1 MDLMRRLKILSV
13 LPFINIVL
21 FISLFSSWV
30 WWGRRNLEID
40 DLLRRAFE
48 IIAIAAVVLIL
59 IVVLPL
65 SVILSLVSAEWV
77 QSFLVIAD
85 LTIAFAML
93 NRCLWM
99 IIGSDL

>member
-40 DLLRRAFE
+40 DLL
-48 IIAIAAVVLIL
+48 IAIAAVVLIL

-77 QSFLVIAD
+77 QNFLVIAD

>member
-13 LPFINIVL
+13 LLFINIVL

-40 DLLRRAFE
+40 DLL
-48 IIAIAAVVLIL
+48 IAIAAVVLIL

-77 QSFLVIAD
+77 QNFLVIAD